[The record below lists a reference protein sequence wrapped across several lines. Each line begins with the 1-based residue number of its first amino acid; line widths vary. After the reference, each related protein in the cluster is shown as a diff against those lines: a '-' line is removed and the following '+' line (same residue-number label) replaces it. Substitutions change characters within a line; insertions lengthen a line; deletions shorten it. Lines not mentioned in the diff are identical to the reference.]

1 MANKKFDTQYYE
13 FLAKRIRAH
22 DKGAFTELYNA
33 TYDSLYRYALYFLKD
48 PHMAQDA
55 LQEIYISIYK
65 NISMLKSDR
74 LMYSWIRQITYH
86 ICCDFLRKNKNI
98 SQHEAGGLAEEAD
111 FLSLSDDADS
121 FQEIWDED
129 LSRHLDEYLK
139 ELPPQ
144 ARQAFI
150 LRYQSELKLE
160 EIADFMCC
168 SLSSVKR
175 YINTAR
181 EHLRK
186 QISKYH
192 L

>member
-1 MANKKFDTQYYE
+1 MANSKFNTEYYE

-22 DKGAFTELYNA
+22 DKSAFTELYNA
-33 TYDSLYRYALYFLKD
+33 TYDNLYRYALYFLKD
-48 PHMAQDA
+48 PHIAQDA

-86 ICCDFLRKNKNI
+86 ICCDFMRKNKNI
-98 SQHEAGGLAEEAD
+98 SRHETGGLAAEDD
-111 FLSLSDDADS
+111 FLQLSDETDS

-129 LSRHLDEYLK
+129 LSSHLEKYLS
-139 ELPPQ
+139 ELDPLP
-144 ARQAFI
+144 RQAFI
-150 LRYQSELKLE
+150 LRYKNELKLE

-181 EHLRK
+181 KYLRK
-186 QISKYH
+186 KISQYH